1 MIMKY
6 EIIVIGAGPAGMTAA
21 LYAARADRQVLLLE
35 KESFGG
41 QVVFSPKI
49 ENYPGFLQM
58 SGNDFADKLIEQVL
72 EQGVTVEL
80 DEAVE
85 IRDRE
90 TKTVVCAS
98 GAEYECG
105 AVIIAT
111 GSKHRMLGLEKEESF
126 VGNGISFCAVCDGAF
141 YQGQNVAVIGG
152 GNSALQEAVLLSD
165 LCQKVTIVQ
174 NLDYLTG
181 EGKLISLLQGR
192 DNVEYIYGATVEK
205 FLGSDE
211 LTGLILDQKGTKVR
225 LDVDGVFVAIGQV
238 PVNDAFA
245 PVAELDARGYVI
257 AGEDC
262 LTKTPG
268 VFVAGDC
275 RTKSIRQIT
284 TACGDG
290 AVAAMTACRYLGEQ

>member
-1 MIMKY
+1 MYDIV
-6 EIIVIGAGPAGMTAA
+6 VIGAGPAGMTAA
-21 LYAARADRQVLLLE
+21 LYAARADRDVLLLE

-49 ENYPGFLQM
+49 ENYPGFMQM
-58 SGNDFADKLIEQVL
+58 SGNEFADKLVEQVL
-72 EQGVTVEL
+72 SQGVTVEL

-85 IRDRE
+85 IRDGK

-111 GSKHRMLGLEKEESF
+111 GSRHRMLGLENEERF
-126 VGNGISFCAVCDGAF
+126 IGNGISFCAVCDGAF
-141 YQGQNVAVIGG
+141 YAGQTVAVIGG

-165 LCQKVTIVQ
+165 ICKKVTIVQ
-174 NLDYLTG
+174 NLDFLTG
-181 EGKLISLLQGR
+181 EGKLVSLLAKR
-192 DNVEYIYGATVEK
+192 DNVEYIYGATVER
-205 FLGSDE
+205 FLGDSE
-211 LTGLILDQKGTKVR
+211 LTGLILDQKGTKLR

-245 PVAELDARGYVI
+245 PVTDIDQRGYIVS
-257 AGEDC
+257 GEDC

-275 RTKSIRQIT
+275 RTKNIRQIT

-290 AVAAMTACRYLGEQ
+290 ATAAMTACRYLDDQ

>member
-1 MIMKY
+1 MKY
-6 EIIVIGAGPAGMTAA
+6 DIIVIGAGPAGMTAA

-85 IRDRE
+85 IRDGE

-98 GAEYECG
+98 GAEYACG

-111 GSKHRMLGLEKEESF
+111 GSKHRMLGLENEESF

-165 LCQKVTIVQ
+165 LCAKVTIVQ

-181 EGKLISLLQGR
+181 EGKLVSLLSTR
-192 DNVEYIYGATVEK
+192 DNVDYIYGATVEK
-205 FLGSDE
+205 FLGTDA

-262 LTKTPG
+262 LTRTPG

-275 RTKSIRQIT
+275 RTKNIRQIT

>member
-1 MIMKY
+1 MYDIV
-6 EIIVIGAGPAGMTAA
+6 VIGAGPAGMTAA
-21 LYAARADRQVLLLE
+21 LYAARADRNVLLLE

-49 ENYPGFLQM
+49 ENYPGFMQM
-58 SGNDFADKLIEQVL
+58 SGNEFADKLVEQVL

-85 IRDRE
+85 IRDGKI
-90 TKTVVCAS
+90 KTVVCAS

-111 GSKHRMLGLEKEESF
+111 GSHHRMLGLEEEERF
-126 VGNGISFCAVCDGAF
+126 IGNGISFCAVCDGAF
-141 YQGQNVAVIGG
+141 YQDQTVAVIGG

-165 LCQKVTIVQ
+165 ICKKVTIVQ

-181 EGKLISLLQGR
+181 EGKLVSLLAKR
-192 DNVEYIYGATVEK
+192 ENVDYIYGATVEK
-205 FLGSDE
+205 FLGDDE
-211 LTGLILDQKGTKVR
+211 LTGMLLDQKGTKIR

-257 AGEDC
+257 SGEDC

-290 AVAAMTACRYLGEQ
+290 ATAAMTACRYLNDQ

>member
-1 MIMKY
+1 
-6 EIIVIGAGPAGMTAA
+6 MTAA

-85 IRDRE
+85 IRDGE

-98 GAEYECG
+98 GAEYACG

-111 GSKHRMLGLEKEESF
+111 GSKHRMLGLENEESF

-165 LCQKVTIVQ
+165 LCAKVTIVQ

-181 EGKLISLLQGR
+181 EGKLVSLLSTR
-192 DNVEYIYGATVEK
+192 DNVDYIYGATVEK
-205 FLGSDE
+205 FLGDGE

-257 AGEDC
+257 ASEDC
-262 LTKTPG
+262 LTMTPG

-275 RTKSIRQIT
+275 RTKAIRQIT

>member
-1 MIMKY
+1 
-6 EIIVIGAGPAGMTAA
+6 MTAA

-85 IRDRE
+85 IRDGE
-90 TKTVVCAS
+90 SKTVVCAS
-98 GAEYECG
+98 GAEYACG

-111 GSKHRMLGLEKEESF
+111 GSKHRMLGLENEESF

-165 LCQKVTIVQ
+165 LCAKVTIVQ

-181 EGKLISLLQGR
+181 EGKLVSLLSTR
-192 DNVEYIYGATVEK
+192 DNVDYIYGATVEK
-205 FLGSDE
+205 FLGDGE

-275 RTKSIRQIT
+275 RTKNIRQIT

>member
-1 MIMKY
+1 MYDIV
-6 EIIVIGAGPAGMTAA
+6 VIGAGPAGMTAA
-21 LYAARADRQVLLLE
+21 LYAARADRNVLLLE

-49 ENYPGFLQM
+49 ENYPGFMQM
-58 SGNDFADKLIEQVL
+58 SGNEFADKLIEQVL
-72 EQGVTVEL
+72 GQGVTVEL

-85 IRDRE
+85 IRDGKV
-90 TKTVVCAS
+90 KTVVGAS

-111 GSKHRMLGLEKEESF
+111 GSRHRMLGLEGEESF
-126 VGNGISFCAVCDGAF
+126 IGNGISFCAVCDGAF
-141 YQGQNVAVIGG
+141 YADQTVAVIGG

-165 LCQKVTIVQ
+165 ICKKVTVVQ
-174 NLDYLTG
+174 NLDFLTG
-181 EGKLISLLQGR
+181 EGKLVSLLAKR
-192 DNVEYIYGATVEK
+192 ENVEYIYGATVEK
-205 FLGSDE
+205 FLGDGE
-211 LTGLILDQKGTKVR
+211 LTGLILDQKGTKIR

-245 PVAELDARGYVI
+245 PVTDIDQRGYIVS
-257 AGEDC
+257 GEDC

-275 RTKSIRQIT
+275 RTKNIRQIT

-290 AVAAMTACRYLGEQ
+290 ATAAMTACRYLNDQ

>member
-1 MIMKY
+1 
-6 EIIVIGAGPAGMTAA
+6 MTAA

-85 IRDRE
+85 IRDGE
-90 TKTVVCAS
+90 SKTVVCAS
-98 GAEYECG
+98 GAEYACG

-111 GSKHRMLGLEKEESF
+111 GSKHRMLGLENEESF

-165 LCQKVTIVQ
+165 LCAKVTIVQ

-181 EGKLISLLQGR
+181 EGKLVSLLSTR
-192 DNVEYIYGATVEK
+192 DNVDYIYGATVEK
-205 FLGSDE
+205 FLGDGE

-262 LTKTPG
+262 LTMTPG

-275 RTKSIRQIT
+275 RTKAIRQIT

>member
-1 MIMKY
+1 MYDIV
-6 EIIVIGAGPAGMTAA
+6 VIGAGPAGMTAA
-21 LYAARADRQVLLLE
+21 LYAARADREVLLLE

-49 ENYPGFLQM
+49 ENYPGYMQM
-58 SGNDFADKLIEQVL
+58 SGNEFADKLIEQVL
-72 EQGVTVEL
+72 AQGVTVEL

-85 IRDRE
+85 IRDGKV
-90 TKTVVCAS
+90 KTVVCAS
-98 GAEYECG
+98 GTEYECG

-111 GSKHRMLGLEKEESF
+111 GSRHRMLGLEDEEKF
-126 VGNGISFCAVCDGAF
+126 IGNGISFCAVCDGAF
-141 YQGQNVAVIGG
+141 YADQTVAVIGG

-165 LCQKVTIVQ
+165 ICKKVTIVQ
-174 NLDYLTG
+174 NLDFLTG
-181 EGKLISLLQGR
+181 EGKLVSLLAKR
-192 DNVEYIYGATVEK
+192 ENVDYIYGATVEK
-205 FLGSDE
+205 FLGGDE
-211 LTGLILDQKGTKVR
+211 LTGLILDQKGPKIR

-245 PVAELDARGYVI
+245 PVADIDTRGYI
-257 AGEDC
+257 LSGEDC

-275 RTKSIRQIT
+275 RTKNIRQIT

-290 AVAAMTACRYLGEQ
+290 AVAAMTACRYLNDQ

>member
-1 MIMKY
+1 MYDIV
-6 EIIVIGAGPAGMTAA
+6 VIGAGPAGMTAA
-21 LYAARADRQVLLLE
+21 LYAARADRNVLLLE

-49 ENYPGFLQM
+49 ENYPGFMQM
-58 SGNDFADKLIEQVL
+58 SGNEFADKLIEQVL

-85 IRDRE
+85 IRDGKN
-90 TKTVVCAS
+90 KTVVCAS
-98 GAEYECG
+98 GTEYECG

-111 GSKHRMLGLEKEESF
+111 GSKHRMLGLEGEESF

-165 LCQKVTIVQ
+165 LCKKVTIVQ

-181 EGKLISLLQGR
+181 EGKLISLLATR
-192 DNVEYIYGATVEK
+192 DNVEYIYGATVER
-205 FLGSDE
+205 FLGAGE

-245 PVAELDARGYVI
+245 PVAELDARGYVL

-275 RTKSIRQIT
+275 RTKNIRQIT

>member
-1 MIMKY
+1 
-6 EIIVIGAGPAGMTAA
+6 MTAA

-85 IRDRE
+85 IRDGE

-98 GAEYECG
+98 GAEYACG

-111 GSKHRMLGLEKEESF
+111 GSKHRMLGLENEESF

-165 LCQKVTIVQ
+165 LCAKVTIVQ

-181 EGKLISLLQGR
+181 EGKLVSLLSTR
-192 DNVEYIYGATVEK
+192 DNVDYIYGATVEK
-205 FLGSDE
+205 FLGDGE

-262 LTKTPG
+262 LTMTPG

>member
-1 MIMKY
+1 
-6 EIIVIGAGPAGMTAA
+6 MTAA

-85 IRDRE
+85 IRDGE

-98 GAEYECG
+98 GAEYACG

-111 GSKHRMLGLEKEESF
+111 GSKHRMLGLENEESF

-165 LCQKVTIVQ
+165 LCAKVTIVQ

-181 EGKLISLLQGR
+181 EGKLVSLLSTR
-192 DNVEYIYGATVEK
+192 DNVDYIYGATVEK
-205 FLGSDE
+205 FLGDGE

-262 LTKTPG
+262 LTMTPG

-275 RTKSIRQIT
+275 RTKAIRQIT

>member
-1 MIMKY
+1 MYDIV
-6 EIIVIGAGPAGMTAA
+6 VIGAGPAGMTAA
-21 LYAARADRQVLLLE
+21 LYAARADREVLLLE

-49 ENYPGFLQM
+49 ENYPGFMQM

-72 EQGVTVEL
+72 AQGVTVEL
-80 DEAVE
+80 DEAIE
-85 IRDRE
+85 IRDGK

-111 GSKHRMLGLEKEESF
+111 GSHHRMLGLEDEERF
-126 VGNGISFCAVCDGAF
+126 IGNGISFCAVCDGAF
-141 YQGQNVAVIGG
+141 YQDQTVAVIGG

-165 LCQKVTIVQ
+165 ICKKVTIVQ

-181 EGKLISLLQGR
+181 EGKLVSLLAKR
-192 DNVEYIYGATVEK
+192 ENVDYIYGAVVEK
-205 FLGSDE
+205 FLGDSE
-211 LTGLILDQKGTKVR
+211 LTGLILDQKGTRIR

-245 PVAELDARGYVI
+245 NVAELDARGYI
-257 AGEDC
+257 AAGEDC
-262 LTKTPG
+262 LTATPG

-290 AVAAMTACRYLGEQ
+290 ATAAMTACRYLNDQ

>member
-1 MIMKY
+1 
-6 EIIVIGAGPAGMTAA
+6 MTAA

-85 IRDRE
+85 IRDGE

-98 GAEYECG
+98 GAEYACG

-111 GSKHRMLGLEKEESF
+111 GSKHRMLGLENEESF

-165 LCQKVTIVQ
+165 LCAKVTIVQ

-181 EGKLISLLQGR
+181 EGKLVSLLSTR
-192 DNVEYIYGATVEK
+192 DNVDYIYGATVEK
-205 FLGSDE
+205 FLGNGE

-262 LTKTPG
+262 LTMTPG

-275 RTKSIRQIT
+275 RTKAIRQIT

>member
-1 MIMKY
+1 MYDIV
-6 EIIVIGAGPAGMTAA
+6 VIGAGPAGMTAA
-21 LYAARADRQVLLLE
+21 LYAARADRDVLLLE

-80 DEAVE
+80 DEATM
-85 IRDRE
+85 IRDGK

-111 GSKHRMLGLEKEESF
+111 GSKHRMLGLEGEESF

-141 YQGQNVAVIGG
+141 YQGQSVAVIGG

-165 LCQKVTIVQ
+165 LCKKVTIVQ

-181 EGKLISLLQGR
+181 EGKLISLLAAR
-192 DNVEYIYGATVEK
+192 DNVEYIYGATVERL
-205 FLGSDE
+205 LGSDE
-211 LTGLILDQKGTKVR
+211 LTGLILDQKGTKIR
-225 LDVDGVFVAIGQV
+225 LDVDGAFVAIGQI
-238 PVNDAFA
+238 PVNEAFSG
-245 PVAELDARGYVI
+245 VAELDARGYVA

-290 AVAAMTACRYLGEQ
+290 AVAAMTACRYLGEL

>member
-1 MIMKY
+1 MYDIV
-6 EIIVIGAGPAGMTAA
+6 VIGAGPAGMTAA
-21 LYAARADRQVLLLE
+21 LYAARADRDVLLLE

-80 DEAVE
+80 DEATM
-85 IRDRE
+85 IRDGK

-111 GSKHRMLGLEKEESF
+111 GSRHRMLGLEGEESF

-141 YQGQNVAVIGG
+141 YQGQSVAVIGG

-165 LCQKVTIVQ
+165 LCKKVTIVQ

-181 EGKLISLLQGR
+181 EGKLISLLAAR
-192 DNVEYIYGATVEK
+192 DNVEYIYGATVERL
-205 FLGSDE
+205 LGSDE
-211 LTGLILDQKGTKVR
+211 LTGLILDQKGTKIR
-225 LDVDGVFVAIGQV
+225 LDVDGAFVAIGQI
-238 PVNDAFA
+238 PVNQAFSG
-245 PVAELDARGYVI
+245 VAELDARGYI
-257 AGEDC
+257 AAGEDC

-290 AVAAMTACRYLGEQ
+290 AVAAMTACRYLNDQ

>member
-1 MIMKY
+1 MYDIV
-6 EIIVIGAGPAGMTAA
+6 VIGAGPAGMTAA
-21 LYAARADRQVLLLE
+21 LYAARADRKVLLLE

-41 QVVFSPKI
+41 QIVFSPKI
-49 ENYPGFLQM
+49 ENYPGFMQM
-58 SGNDFADKLIEQVL
+58 SGNEFADKLIEQVL
-72 EQGVTVEL
+72 AQGVDVEL

-85 IRDRE
+85 IRDGK
-90 TKTVVCAS
+90 TKTVVCES
-98 GAEYECG
+98 GTEYECG

-111 GSKHRMLGLEKEESF
+111 GSRHRMLGLEGEESF

-141 YQGQNVAVIGG
+141 YADQTVAVIGG

-165 LCQKVTIVQ
+165 ICKKVTIVQ

-181 EGKLISLLQGR
+181 EGKLVSLLEKR
-192 DNVEYIYGATVEK
+192 ENVDYIYGAVVDK
-205 FLGSDE
+205 FLGTDE
-211 LTGLILDQKGTKVR
+211 LTGLILDQKGTKIR

-245 PVAELDARGYVI
+245 NVATLDTRGYI
-257 AGEDC
+257 AAGEDC
-262 LTKTPG
+262 LTGTPG

-290 AVAAMTACRYLGEQ
+290 AVAAMTACRYLNDQ

>member
-1 MIMKY
+1 
-6 EIIVIGAGPAGMTAA
+6 MTAA

-85 IRDRE
+85 IRDGE
-90 TKTVVCAS
+90 SKTVVCAS
-98 GAEYECG
+98 GAEYACG

-111 GSKHRMLGLEKEESF
+111 GSKHRMLGLDNEESF

-165 LCQKVTIVQ
+165 LCAKVTIVQ

-181 EGKLISLLQGR
+181 EGKLVSLLSTR
-192 DNVEYIYGATVEK
+192 DNVDYIYGATVEK
-205 FLGSDE
+205 FLGDGE

-257 AGEDC
+257 ASEDC

-275 RTKSIRQIT
+275 RTKNIRQIT

>member
-1 MIMKY
+1 MYDIV
-6 EIIVIGAGPAGMTAA
+6 VIGAGPAGMTAA
-21 LYAARADRQVLLLE
+21 LYAARADRNVLLLE

-49 ENYPGFLQM
+49 ENYPGFMQM
-58 SGNDFADKLIEQVL
+58 SGNEFADKLIEQVL
-72 EQGVTVEL
+72 NQGVTVEL

-85 IRDRE
+85 IRDGKV
-90 TKTVVCAS
+90 KTVVGAS

-111 GSKHRMLGLEKEESF
+111 GSRHRMLGLEGEERLI
-126 VGNGISFCAVCDGAF
+126 GNGISFCAVCDGAF
-141 YQGQNVAVIGG
+141 YAGQTVAVIGG

-165 LCQKVTIVQ
+165 ICKKVTIVQ
-174 NLDYLTG
+174 NLDFLTG
-181 EGKLISLLQGR
+181 EGKLVSLLAKR
-192 DNVEYIYGATVEK
+192 ENVEYIYGATVEK
-205 FLGSDE
+205 FLGDSE
-211 LTGLILDQKGTKVR
+211 LSGLILDQKGTKIR

-245 PVAELDARGYVI
+245 PVTDIDGRGYIVS
-257 AGEDC
+257 GEDC

-275 RTKSIRQIT
+275 RTKNIRQIT

-290 AVAAMTACRYLGEQ
+290 AVAAMTACRYLNDQ

>member
-1 MIMKY
+1 
-6 EIIVIGAGPAGMTAA
+6 MTAA

-85 IRDRE
+85 IRDGE

-98 GAEYECG
+98 GAEYACG

-111 GSKHRMLGLEKEESF
+111 GSKHRMLGLENEESF

-165 LCQKVTIVQ
+165 LCAKVTIVQ
-174 NLDYLTG
+174 NLEYLTG
-181 EGKLISLLQGR
+181 EGKLVSLLSTR
-192 DNVEYIYGATVEK
+192 DNVDYIYGATVEK
-205 FLGSDE
+205 FLGDGE

-262 LTKTPG
+262 LTRTPG

-275 RTKSIRQIT
+275 RTKNIRQIT

-290 AVAAMTACRYLGEQ
+290 AVAAMTECRYLGEQ

>member
-1 MIMKY
+1 
-6 EIIVIGAGPAGMTAA
+6 MTAA
-21 LYAARADRQVLLLE
+21 LYAARADREVLLLE

-41 QVVFSPKI
+41 QIVFSPKI
-49 ENYPGFLQM
+49 ENYPGFMQM

-72 EQGVTVEL
+72 AQGVTVEL

-85 IRDRE
+85 IRDGK

-105 AVIIAT
+105 AVVIAT
-111 GSKHRMLGLEKEESF
+111 GSRHRMLGLEDEETF
-126 VGNGISFCAVCDGAF
+126 IGNGISFCAVCDGAF
-141 YQGQNVAVIGG
+141 YAGKTVAVIGG

-165 LCQKVTIVQ
+165 VCQKVTIVQ
-174 NLDYLTG
+174 NLDFLTG
-181 EGKLISLLQGR
+181 EGKLVSLLAKR
-192 DNVEYIYGATVEK
+192 ENVDYIYGATVEK
-205 FLGSDE
+205 FLGENE
-211 LTGLILDQKGTKVR
+211 LTGLILDQMGTKVR

-245 PVAELDARGYVI
+245 TVTDIDGRGYIVS
-257 AGEDC
+257 GEDC

-275 RTKSIRQIT
+275 RTKNIRQIT

-290 AVAAMTACRYLGEQ
+290 ATAAMTACRYLNDQ

>member
-1 MIMKY
+1 MYDIV
-6 EIIVIGAGPAGMTAA
+6 VIGAGPAGMTAA
-21 LYAARADRQVLLLE
+21 LYAARADRDVLLLE

-49 ENYPGFLQM
+49 ENYPGFMQM
-58 SGNDFADKLIEQVL
+58 SGNEFADKLVEQVL
-72 EQGVTVEL
+72 SQGVTVEL

-85 IRDRE
+85 IRDGK

-111 GSKHRMLGLEKEESF
+111 GSRHRMLGLENEERF
-126 VGNGISFCAVCDGAF
+126 IGNGISFCAVCDGAF
-141 YQGQNVAVIGG
+141 YAGQTVAVIGG

-165 LCQKVTIVQ
+165 ICKKVTIVQ
-174 NLDYLTG
+174 NLDFLTG
-181 EGKLISLLQGR
+181 EGKLVSLLAKR
-192 DNVEYIYGATVEK
+192 DNVEYIYGATVER
-205 FLGSDE
+205 FLGDSE
-211 LTGLILDQKGTKVR
+211 LTGLILDQKGTKLR

-245 PVAELDARGYVI
+245 PVTDIDRRGYIVS
-257 AGEDC
+257 GEDC

-275 RTKSIRQIT
+275 RTKHIRQIT

-290 AVAAMTACRYLGEQ
+290 ATAAMTACRYLDDQ

>member
-1 MIMKY
+1 
-6 EIIVIGAGPAGMTAA
+6 MTAA

-85 IRDRE
+85 IRDGE
-90 TKTVVCAS
+90 SKTVVCAS
-98 GAEYECG
+98 GAEYACG

-111 GSKHRMLGLEKEESF
+111 GSKHRMLGLDNEESF

-165 LCQKVTIVQ
+165 LCAKVTIVQ

-181 EGKLISLLQGR
+181 EGKLVSLLSTR
-192 DNVEYIYGATVEK
+192 DNVDYIYGATVEK
-205 FLGSDE
+205 FLGDGE

-268 VFVAGDC
+268 IFVAGDC
-275 RTKSIRQIT
+275 RTKAIRQIT

>member
-1 MIMKY
+1 
-6 EIIVIGAGPAGMTAA
+6 MTAA

-85 IRDRE
+85 IRDGE

-98 GAEYECG
+98 GAEYACG

-111 GSKHRMLGLEKEESF
+111 GSKHRMLGLENEESF

-165 LCQKVTIVQ
+165 LCAKVTIVQ

-181 EGKLISLLQGR
+181 EGKLVSLLSTR
-192 DNVEYIYGATVEK
+192 DNVDYIYGATVEK
-205 FLGSDE
+205 FLGDGE

-262 LTKTPG
+262 LTRTPG

-275 RTKSIRQIT
+275 RTKNIRQIT

>member
-1 MIMKY
+1 
-6 EIIVIGAGPAGMTAA
+6 MTAA

-85 IRDRE
+85 IRDGE

-98 GAEYECG
+98 GAEYACG

-111 GSKHRMLGLEKEESF
+111 GSKHRMLGLENEESF

-141 YQGQNVAVIGG
+141 YQGQKVAVIGG

-165 LCQKVTIVQ
+165 LCAKVTIVQ

-181 EGKLISLLQGR
+181 EGKLVSLLSTR
-192 DNVEYIYGATVEK
+192 DNVDYIYGATVEK
-205 FLGSDE
+205 FLGDGE

-262 LTKTPG
+262 LTRTPG

-275 RTKSIRQIT
+275 RTKNIRQIT

>member
-1 MIMKY
+1 MY
-6 EIIVIGAGPAGMTAA
+6 DIVVVGAGPAGMTAA
-21 LYAARADRQVLLLE
+21 LYAARADREVLLLE

-41 QVVFSPKI
+41 QIVFSPKI
-49 ENYPGFLQM
+49 ENYPGFMQM
-58 SGNDFADKLIEQVL
+58 SGNEFADKLIEQVL
-72 EQGVTVEL
+72 AQGVTVEL

-85 IRDRE
+85 IRDNGK
-90 TKTVVCAS
+90 TKTVVGES
-98 GAEYECG
+98 GTEYECG

-111 GSKHRMLGLEKEESF
+111 GSRHRMLGLEDEERF

-141 YQGQNVAVIGG
+141 YAGKTVAVIGG

-165 LCQKVTIVQ
+165 VCKQVTIVQ
-174 NLDYLTG
+174 NLDFLTG
-181 EGKLISLLQGR
+181 EGKLVSLLAKR
-192 DNVEYIYGATVEK
+192 ENVDYIYGATVEK
-205 FLGSDE
+205 FLGEDE
-211 LTGLILDQKGTKVR
+211 LTGLILDRKGTKIR

-245 PVAELDARGYVI
+245 PVTDIDQRGYI
-257 AGEDC
+257 ISGEDC

-290 AVAAMTACRYLGEQ
+290 AVAAMTACRYLDE

>member
-1 MIMKY
+1 MYDIV
-6 EIIVIGAGPAGMTAA
+6 VIGAGPAGMTAA
-21 LYAARADRQVLLLE
+21 LYAARADRNVLLLE

-49 ENYPGFLQM
+49 ENYPGFMQM
-58 SGNDFADKLIEQVL
+58 SGNEFADKLIEQVL

-85 IRDRE
+85 IRDGKN
-90 TKTVVCAS
+90 KTVVCAS
-98 GAEYECG
+98 GTEYECG

-111 GSKHRMLGLEKEESF
+111 GSKHRMLGLEGEESF

-165 LCQKVTIVQ
+165 LCKKVTIVQ

-181 EGKLISLLQGR
+181 EGKLISLLATR
-192 DNVEYIYGATVEK
+192 ENVEYIYGATVER
-205 FLGSDE
+205 FLGAGE

-245 PVAELDARGYVI
+245 PVAELDARGYVL

-275 RTKSIRQIT
+275 RTKNIRQIT

>member
-1 MIMKY
+1 MYDIV
-6 EIIVIGAGPAGMTAA
+6 VIGAGPAGMTAA
-21 LYAARADRQVLLLE
+21 LYAARADRDVLLLE

-49 ENYPGFLQM
+49 ENYPGFMQM
-58 SGNDFADKLIEQVL
+58 SGNEFADKLVEQVL
-72 EQGVTVEL
+72 SQGVTVEL

-85 IRDRE
+85 IRDGK

-111 GSKHRMLGLEKEESF
+111 GSRHRMLGLENEERF
-126 VGNGISFCAVCDGAF
+126 IGNGISFCAVCDGAF
-141 YQGQNVAVIGG
+141 YAGQTVAVIGG

-165 LCQKVTIVQ
+165 ICKKVTIVQ
-174 NLDYLTG
+174 NLDFLTG
-181 EGKLISLLQGR
+181 EGKLVSLLAKR
-192 DNVEYIYGATVEK
+192 DNVEYIYGATVER
-205 FLGSDE
+205 FLGDSE
-211 LTGLILDQKGTKVR
+211 LTGLILDQKGTKLR

-245 PVAELDARGYVI
+245 PVTDIDRRGYIVS
-257 AGEDC
+257 GEDC

-275 RTKSIRQIT
+275 RTKNIRQIT

-290 AVAAMTACRYLGEQ
+290 ATAAMTACRYLDDQ

>member
-1 MIMKY
+1 
-6 EIIVIGAGPAGMTAA
+6 MTAA

-85 IRDRE
+85 IRDGE
-90 TKTVVCAS
+90 SKTVVCAS
-98 GAEYECG
+98 GAEYACG

-111 GSKHRMLGLEKEESF
+111 GSKHRMLGLENEESF

-165 LCQKVTIVQ
+165 LCNKVTIVQ
-174 NLDYLTG
+174 NLEYLTG
-181 EGKLISLLQGR
+181 EGKLVSLLSTR
-192 DNVEYIYGATVEK
+192 DNVDYIYGATVEK
-205 FLGSDE
+205 FLGEDE
-211 LTGLILDQKGTKVR
+211 LTGLILDRKGTKIR

-245 PVAELDARGYVI
+245 PVTDIDQRGYIVS
-257 AGEDC
+257 GEDC

-275 RTKSIRQIT
+275 RTKTIRQIT

-290 AVAAMTACRYLGEQ
+290 AVAAMTACRYLDE

>member
-1 MIMKY
+1 
-6 EIIVIGAGPAGMTAA
+6 MTAA

-58 SGNDFADKLIEQVL
+58 SGNDFADKLIEPVL

-85 IRDRE
+85 IRDGE

-98 GAEYECG
+98 GAEYACG

-111 GSKHRMLGLEKEESF
+111 GSKHRMLGLENEESF

-165 LCQKVTIVQ
+165 LCAKVTIVQ
-174 NLDYLTG
+174 NLEYLTG
-181 EGKLISLLQGR
+181 EGKLVSLLSTR
-192 DNVEYIYGATVEK
+192 DNVDYIYGATVEK
-205 FLGSDE
+205 FLGTDA

-262 LTKTPG
+262 LTRTPG

-275 RTKSIRQIT
+275 RTKNIRQIT

>member
-1 MIMKY
+1 MYDIV
-6 EIIVIGAGPAGMTAA
+6 VIGAGPAGMTAA
-21 LYAARADRQVLLLE
+21 LYAARADRDVLLLE

-49 ENYPGFLQM
+49 ENYPGFMQM
-58 SGNDFADKLIEQVL
+58 SGNEFADKLVEQVL
-72 EQGVTVEL
+72 SQGVTVEL

-85 IRDRE
+85 IRDGK

-111 GSKHRMLGLEKEESF
+111 GSRHRMLGLENEERF
-126 VGNGISFCAVCDGAF
+126 IGNGISFCAVCDGAF
-141 YQGQNVAVIGG
+141 YAGQTVAVIGG

-165 LCQKVTIVQ
+165 ICKKVTIVQ
-174 NLDYLTG
+174 NLDFLTG
-181 EGKLISLLQGR
+181 EGKLVSLLAKR
-192 DNVEYIYGATVEK
+192 DNVEYIYGATVER
-205 FLGSDE
+205 FLGDSE
-211 LTGLILDQKGTKVR
+211 LTGLILDQKGTKLR

-245 PVAELDARGYVI
+245 PVTDIDQRGYIVS
-257 AGEDC
+257 GEDC

-268 VFVAGDC
+268 LFVAGDC
-275 RTKSIRQIT
+275 RTKNIRQIT

-290 AVAAMTACRYLGEQ
+290 ATAAMTACRYLDDQ

>member
-1 MIMKY
+1 
-6 EIIVIGAGPAGMTAA
+6 MTAA

-85 IRDRE
+85 IRDGG

-98 GAEYECG
+98 GAEYACG

-111 GSKHRMLGLEKEESF
+111 GSKHRMLGLENEESF

-165 LCQKVTIVQ
+165 LCAKVTIVQ

-181 EGKLISLLQGR
+181 EGKLVSLLSTR
-192 DNVEYIYGATVEK
+192 DNVDYIYGATVEK
-205 FLGSDE
+205 FLGDGE

-262 LTKTPG
+262 LTMTPG

-275 RTKSIRQIT
+275 RTKAIRQIT

>member
-1 MIMKY
+1 MKY
-6 EIIVIGAGPAGMTAA
+6 DIIVIGAGPAGMTAA

-58 SGNDFADKLIEQVL
+58 SGNEFADKLIEQVL

-80 DEAVE
+80 DEATE
-85 IRDRE
+85 IRDGE

-98 GAEYECG
+98 GAEYACG

-111 GSKHRMLGLEKEESF
+111 GSKHRMLGLENEESF

-174 NLDYLTG
+174 NLEYLTG

-211 LTGLILDQKGTKVR
+211 LTGLILDQNGTKVR

>member
-1 MIMKY
+1 MYDIV
-6 EIIVIGAGPAGMTAA
+6 VIGAGPAGMTAA
-21 LYAARADRQVLLLE
+21 LYAARADRNVLLLE

-41 QVVFSPKI
+41 QIVFSPKI
-49 ENYPGFLQM
+49 ENYPGFMQM
-58 SGNDFADKLIEQVL
+58 SGNEFADKLIEQVL
-72 EQGVTVEL
+72 AQGVTVEL

-85 IRDRE
+85 IRDGGK
-90 TKTVVCAS
+90 TKTVVGES

-111 GSKHRMLGLEKEESF
+111 GSRHRMLGLEDEERF

-141 YQGQNVAVIGG
+141 YQGQSVAVIGG

-165 LCQKVTIVQ
+165 LCKKVTIVQ

-181 EGKLISLLQGR
+181 EGKLISLLQTR
-192 DNVEYIYGATVEK
+192 ENVEYIYGATVER

-211 LTGLILDQKGTKVR
+211 LTGLILDQNGTKIR

-245 PVAELDARGYVI
+245 PVAELDARGYVA

-275 RTKSIRQIT
+275 RTKNIRQIT

-290 AVAAMTACRYLGEQ
+290 AVAAMTACRYLGEL

>member
-1 MIMKY
+1 
-6 EIIVIGAGPAGMTAA
+6 MTAA

-85 IRDRE
+85 IRDGE

-98 GAEYECG
+98 GAEYACG

-111 GSKHRMLGLEKEESF
+111 GSKHRMLGLENEESF

-165 LCQKVTIVQ
+165 LCAKVTIVQ
-174 NLDYLTG
+174 NLEYLTG
-181 EGKLISLLQGR
+181 EGKLVSLLSTR
-192 DNVEYIYGATVEK
+192 DNVDYIYGATVEK
-205 FLGSDE
+205 FLGTDA

-262 LTKTPG
+262 LTRTPG

-275 RTKSIRQIT
+275 RTKNIRQIT

>member
-1 MIMKY
+1 MKY
-6 EIIVIGAGPAGMTAA
+6 DIIVIGAGPAGMTAA

-85 IRDRE
+85 IRDGE
-90 TKTVVCAS
+90 SKTVVCAS
-98 GAEYECG
+98 GAEYACG

-111 GSKHRMLGLEKEESF
+111 GSKHRMLGLENEESF

-165 LCQKVTIVQ
+165 LCAKVTIVQ

-181 EGKLISLLQGR
+181 EGKLVSLLSTR
-192 DNVEYIYGATVEK
+192 DNVDYIYGATVEK
-205 FLGSDE
+205 FLGDGE

-275 RTKSIRQIT
+275 RTKNIRQIT

>member
-1 MIMKY
+1 MKY
-6 EIIVIGAGPAGMTAA
+6 DIIVIGAGPAGMTAA

-85 IRDRE
+85 IRDGE

-98 GAEYECG
+98 GAEYACG

-111 GSKHRMLGLEKEESF
+111 GSKHRMLGLENEESF

-165 LCQKVTIVQ
+165 LCAKVTIVQ

-181 EGKLISLLQGR
+181 EGKLVSLLSTR
-192 DNVEYIYGATVEK
+192 DNVDYIYGATVEK
-205 FLGSDE
+205 FLGDGE

-275 RTKSIRQIT
+275 RTKAIRQIT

>member
-1 MIMKY
+1 
-6 EIIVIGAGPAGMTAA
+6 MTAA

-85 IRDRE
+85 IRE
-90 TKTVVCAS
+90 GATKTVVCAS
-98 GAEYECG
+98 GAEFECG

-111 GSKHRMLGLEKEESF
+111 GSRHRMLGLENEESF
-126 VGNGISFCAVCDGAF
+126 IGNGISFCAVCDGAF

-165 LCQKVTIVQ
+165 LCKKVTIVQ

-192 DNVEYIYGATVEK
+192 DNVEYIFGATVER

-245 PVAELDARGYVI
+245 PVAELDARGYI
-257 AGEDC
+257 AAGEDC

>member
-1 MIMKY
+1 
-6 EIIVIGAGPAGMTAA
+6 MTAA

-85 IRDRE
+85 IRDGE

-98 GAEYECG
+98 GAEYACG

-111 GSKHRMLGLEKEESF
+111 GSKHRMLGLENEESF

-141 YQGQNVAVIGG
+141 YQGQKVAVIGG

-165 LCQKVTIVQ
+165 LCAKVTIVQ
-174 NLDYLTG
+174 NLEYLTG
-181 EGKLISLLQGR
+181 EGKLVSLLSTR
-192 DNVEYIYGATVEK
+192 DNVDYIYGATVEK
-205 FLGSDE
+205 FLGDGE

-262 LTKTPG
+262 LTRTPG

-275 RTKSIRQIT
+275 RTKAIRQIT

>member
-1 MIMKY
+1 MKY
-6 EIIVIGAGPAGMTAA
+6 DIIVIGAGPAGMTAA

-85 IRDRE
+85 IRDGE
-90 TKTVVCAS
+90 SKTVVCAS
-98 GAEYECG
+98 GAEYACG

-111 GSKHRMLGLEKEESF
+111 GSKHRMLGLENEESF

-165 LCQKVTIVQ
+165 LCAKVTIVQ

-181 EGKLISLLQGR
+181 EGKLVSLLSTR
-192 DNVEYIYGATVEK
+192 DNVDYIYGATVEK
-205 FLGSDE
+205 FLGNSE
-211 LTGLILDQKGTKVR
+211 LTGLILDQNGTKVR

-275 RTKSIRQIT
+275 RTKNIRQIT